1 MPTSQKPTM
10 PKVPLTY
17 AYEDSFAPKIVC
29 GVDEAGRGPL
39 AGRVYAAAV
48 IIPEEVRNESAI
60 LALNDSK
67 KLSEKKRTALAPEI
81 KRLTIW
87 SVAYAEVDEIE
98 EKNILE
104 ATLAAMRRAVAGLSL
119 SPAVALIDGNID
131 RDFPPEYEAH
141 AIVGGDGLSP
151 SIAAASILAKTERDA
166 YCVDVLDKEYPAYG
180 FAVHKGYGTKA
191 HYEALT
197 RYGMTP
203 VHRASFLRKFYE
215 KQR

>member
-1 MPTSQKPTM
+1 MSTKRSVPQKA
-10 PKVPLTY
+10 PLTY
-17 AYEDSFAPKIVC
+17 AYEDSFAPRTVC

-48 IIPEEVRNESAI
+48 IIPEEARTHEAI
-60 LALNDSK
+60 KALNDSK
-67 KLSEKKRTALAPEI
+67 KLSEKKRAALAPEI

-87 SVAYAEVDEIE
+87 AVAYSEVDEIE

-104 ATLAAMRRAVAGLSL
+104 ATLSAMRRAVAALSMR
-119 SPAVALIDGNID
+119 PDVALIDGNID
-131 RDFPPEYEAH
+131 RDFPQDLEAH
-141 AIVGGDGLSP
+141 AIIGGDGLCP

-166 YCVDVLDKEYPAYG
+166 YCIDVLDKAYPDYG

-197 RYGMTP
+197 EFGACDA
-203 VHRASFLRKFYE
+203 HRRSFLKKFYE
-215 KQR
+215 KQ